1 MFRDRLKK
9 DLDKLSPSNR
19 VKEEILK
26 QIYEDKPKKGY
37 NIRFASV
44 IAAALAVVI
53 ALGVIIDGREIVP
66 VPQLPEKQ
74 VSTVKTKHKSGKN
87 IETIYKHIKKLS
99 KTTNY
104 EDWICYYAGNS
115 YSDTLME
122 DSGVSSTRKASKD
135 PGDSI
140 VTQTTSKDKDFSQTN
155 TREQNVDE
163 EDIIKTDGDYIY
175 RISYYDELF
184 VFKADGEKTEKINH
198 LDLLDIFPEFTKQK
212 RADFWAS
219 GMYLYN
225 DKLILI
231 TGTYEKFKTDECDCK
246 KCKKNY
252 DDFTTINIFD
262 VKNPKNIKLEKT
274 LKQQGYYDS
283 SRIIGDV
290 LYLNSTMYIDYYD
303 NIKRREKFK
312 YIPTFIEDSNIEY
325 QKDKNICLSN
335 DLDETSYNVF
345 VSYDLKTQKRIDD
358 KSVFGAASIGY
369 VSLNNVYFTEEIYGN
384 HDKTQITKFS
394 LVGGKIEN
402 KKECLILGS
411 INDTFSLDENGKYL
425 RLVATQNQYSDN
437 SYNSLIILDENLKEV
452 SSIEKLAKGERIYS
466 ARFMGDYAYFVTFKE
481 TDPLFCADL
490 SDPKNPKILSELKIP
505 GFSDYLHPFGE
516 NKLFG
521 FGQSANEKGRVNGVK
536 LSMFDISDKENITE
550 EANEILKKAYSSANY
565 DYKAIVVSQE
575 RNLIAFS
582 TENDSSELDSGYY
595 IYSYDEKKGFAKEFF
610 FRSWQKG
617 TIGDYITLYDNLR
630 GLYIDD
636 YFYISCDEELIV
648 VDLNNFKVV
657 KTL

>member
-1 MFRDRLKK
+1 MFKERLKK
-9 DLDKLSPSNR
+9 DLDNLSPSNR

-26 QIYEDKPKKGY
+26 QIYEDKPKKVY

-53 ALGVIIDGREIVP
+53 ALGIITTGREIVP
-66 VPQLPEKQ
+66 VPQLPENESI
-74 VSTVKTKHKSGKN
+74 VETVKTEHKNGNN

-104 EDWICYYAGNS
+104 EDWICYYAG
-115 YSDTLME
+115 DAKAME
-122 DSGVSSTRKASKD
+122 DSGVSSTKKS
-135 PGDSI
+135 PSESV

-175 RISYYDELF
+175 RMSYSDELYI
-184 VFKADGEKTEKINH
+184 FKADGEKTEKINH
-198 LDLLDIFPEFTKQK
+198 LDLVDLFPEFTEQK
-212 RADFWAS
+212 RADFYAQ
-219 GMYLYN
+219 GMYLHN

-231 TGTYEKFKTDECDCK
+231 AETYEKFKTDECDCK

-252 DDFTTINIFD
+252 DSFSTINIFD

-312 YIPTFIEDSNIEY
+312 YIPSFIEDSNIEY
-325 QKDKNICLSN
+325 QKDENICLSN

-358 KSVFGAASIGY
+358 KSIFGSASIGY
-369 VSLNNVYFTEEIYGN
+369 VSQNNIYFTEEIYGN

-425 RLVATQNQYSDN
+425 RLVATQNRYSDN

-466 ARFMGDYAYFVTFKE
+466 ARFMGDYAYFVTFRE

-516 NKLFG
+516 NRLFG

-536 LSMFDISDKENITE
+536 LSMFDISNKENITE

-565 DYKAIVVSQE
+565 NYKAIVISQE
-575 RNLIAFS
+575 RNLICFATGKKDES
-582 TENDSSELDSGYY
+582 KYY
-595 IYSYDEKKGFAKEFF
+595 IYAYDKANGFYEKFCLNVSNHIK
-610 FRSWQKG
+610 
-617 TIGDYITLYDNLR
+617 TNDYWYYYDNLR

-636 YFYISCDEELIV
+636 YFYVSCNEELIV